1 MAVDLPAPLG
11 PSRARISPGRTVRST
26 PSRARTAPWRLWTP
40 RRLIAAVSAVSVV
53 PGAVVSGA
61 VVSRAGRSSAA
72 GWPGAVVVVI
82 MTSTVPCGRA
92 RSQALPSPLTR
103 DSRHGRWRGYSGAV
117 LIRQVRPLDMVSGQ
131 VPARPVDLRI
141 RDGVITEIAAARR
154 GGGEPSLSR
163 LGGEEVL
170 DGAGAIAIPGL
181 WDQHVHAGQLAQAH
195 ARLDTSGAG
204 SVGVILELVRAEL
217 AARREDRTD
226 PGRALVG
233 FGHRL
238 LDLAVPPTVPAL
250 DAVTGAVPTVLIGG
264 DAHHAWVNSAALGM
278 LGLPPR
284 DGLVTEDEWFDLVP
298 HLTTLPGVAAAFAT
312 GAAMMQRLALVRC
325 VFGIVDMEWVRPCQ
339 IWRERQARLRVRT
352 AVYPAQLDNA
362 PGPSGMPLDETGL
375 V

>member
-26 PSRARTAPWRLWTP
+26 PSGARTAPYRLWTP
-40 RRLIAAVSAVSVV
+40 RRLIAAVSEVPGV

-117 LIRQVRPLDMVSGQ
+117 LIRQVRPVDMVSGQ

-170 DGAGAIAIPGL
+170 DGGGAIAIPGL
-181 WDQHVHAGQLAQAH
+181 W
-195 ARLDTSGAG
+195 
-204 SVGVILELVRAEL
+204 
-217 AARREDRTD
+217 
-226 PGRALVG
+226 
-233 FGHRL
+233 
-238 LDLAVPPTVPAL
+238 
-250 DAVTGAVPTVLIGG
+250 
-264 DAHHAWVNSAALGM
+264 
-278 LGLPPR
+278 
-284 DGLVTEDEWFDLVP
+284 
-298 HLTTLPGVAAAFAT
+298 
-312 GAAMMQRLALVRC
+312 
-325 VFGIVDMEWVRPCQ
+325 
-339 IWRERQARLRVRT
+339 
-352 AVYPAQLDNA
+352 
-362 PGPSGMPLDETGL
+362 
-375 V
+375 